1 MSAAA
6 SARSSARPALLAFS
20 FGHGAADLCS
30 GALWS
35 LLPFLVVE
43 RHYSYAAVGVFA
55 LVASLGSA
63 LLQPLFGAHG
73 DRSEGAWLLPVG
85 LIVGGLGIAAVGLMR
100 SYPLTLA
107 AVAVC
112 SAGVAAYHPEG
123 ARWARLAAG
132 SRITSDMS
140 IFSLG
145 GGVGWALA
153 PLLVAAAVVPLG
165 LKGMALIPLVPLAA
179 AAAVSVAVRRLG
191 VRLPAHAQR
200 RRLSVAQAQQ
210 WQPFVRLLVLNAAAN
225 GVGLGLLAYVP
236 LFLVHARGTSPG
248 QSNLMTSA
256 LLAAEAA
263 GTLLGGLAAQRL
275 GRRLVLVVPQLVL
288 APAIALLPSLSYGA
302 MIPLVIVIGV
312 AVNTNL
318 SITLVLAQEY
328 LPARMGLATGLTV
341 GLCGGAGGLIVA
353 ALGLLGDSAG
363 PAAVLYVI
371 AALPLVVAAV
381 SATLPRPAAAPPETL
396 WGRHAEVG
404 R

>member
-1 MSAAA
+1 MSATA
-6 SARSSARPALLAFS
+6 SARSATRPALLAFS
-20 FGHGAADLCS
+20 LGHGAADLCS

-43 RHYSYAAVGVFA
+43 RHYSYGAVGVFA

-63 LLQPLFGAHG
+63 LLQPLFGTHG

-85 LIVGGLGIAAVGLMR
+85 LIVGGLGIAAAGFT
-100 SYPLTLA
+100 SSFPLTLA

-132 SRITSDMS
+132 SRVTADMS

-145 GGVGWALA
+145 GGVGWALG
-153 PLLVAAAVVPLG
+153 PLVVAAVVVPLG
-165 LKGMALIPLVPLAA
+165 LKGTLLIPLVPLAA
-179 AAAVSVAVRRLG
+179 AAAVTHAVRHLG
-191 VRLPAHAQR
+191 LRLPAGAQR
-200 RRLSVAQAQQ
+200 RQLSAARAQQ
-210 WQPFVRLLVLNAAAN
+210 WQPFVRLLVLNAVAS
-225 GVGLGLLAYVP
+225 GVGTGLITYVP

-248 QSNLMTSA
+248 TANVMTSV
-256 LLAAEAA
+256 LLAAAAA

-288 APAIALLPSLSYGA
+288 APAIAFLPSLSYGA
-302 MIPLVIVIGV
+302 MIPLVVVIGV
-312 AVNTNL
+312 AMNTNM

-363 PAAVLYVI
+363 PAAVVYVI
-371 AALPLVVAAV
+371 AALPLLVGAV

-396 WGRHAEVG
+396 WGRHAEVRG
-404 R
+404 

>member
-1 MSAAA
+1 MSATANT
-6 SARSSARPALLAFS
+6 RSTARPALLALS
-20 FGHGAADLCS
+20 VGHGAADICS
-30 GALWS
+30 SALWS

-63 LLQPLFGAHG
+63 LLQPLFGAQG
-73 DRSEGAWLLPVG
+73 DRRDAVWLLPVG
-85 LIVGGLGIAAVGLMR
+85 LIVGGLGIAAVGLMK

-132 SRITSDMS
+132 SRVTSDMS

-145 GGVGWALA
+145 GGIGWALG
-153 PLLVAAAVVPLG
+153 PLIVAAALVPLG
-165 LKGMALIPLVPLAA
+165 LKGTLLIPLVPF
-179 AAAVSVAVRRLG
+179 AAAVAVTVAVRRLG

-200 RRLSVAQAQQ
+200 RRLAVAQVQQ
-210 WQPFVRLLVLNAAAN
+210 WPAFVRLLVLYCAAN
-225 GVGLGLLAYVP
+225 GVSTGLLTYVP

-248 QSNLMTSA
+248 TANVMTSV
-256 LLAAEAA
+256 LLAAEAG
-263 GTLLGGLAAQRL
+263 GTLLGGLAAQRF

-302 MIPLVIVIGV
+302 MILLVIVIGL
-312 AVNTNL
+312 AVNTNM
-318 SITLVLAQEY
+318 SIVLVLAQEY

-341 GLCGGAGGLIVA
+341 GLCGAAGGLVVA

-363 PAAVLYVI
+363 PAAVLYAL

-381 SATLPRPAAAPPETL
+381 SATLPRPAASPPEAAWSLQT
-396 WGRHAEVG
+396 EVKS
-404 R
+404 